1 MVATVLSLGP
11 APISLH
17 TPFPFLS
24 RWAGGPAV
32 SLSQTRMDLDNSVT
46 WRNSPGGRNLFGR
59 TPRGLLAAK
68 LPGFLPSPTVIGRDP
83 EISGHTFI
91 RCSGYPLQAIGREE
105 GYRAQSTWI
114 YQGKSCLTNP
124 TVDVVC
130 LDFSKAFDTVFHT
143 ILFMKLRKCG
153 VR

>member
-1 MVATVLSLGP
+1 MKITLFLRSLP
-11 APISLH
+11 LFCLWAQLPISLH

-24 RWAGGPAV
+24 WWACGPAV
-32 SLSQTRMDLDNSVT
+32 SLSQTQMDLDNSVT
-46 WRNSPGGRNLFGR
+46 RRNSPRGRNLFGR

-83 EISGHTFI
+83 EISGHTSI

-114 YQGKSCLTNP
+114 YQGEVMLNQPDSL
-124 TVDVVC
+124 
-130 LDFSKAFDTVFHT
+130 L
-143 ILFMKLRKCG
+143 
-153 VR
+153 